1 MKTETQ
7 KPTFEMAPA
16 PIPFLENEYFTGL
29 CELAVASKLE
39 KPVYIPAK
47 SKGIFESLYF
57 KRIFGRILQ
66 ENGSYL
72 IGNFNTNNKYLANED
87 GSIRETNFAVFTEKT
102 KALTESQKLTVFSF
116 EPIKTV
122 PALEDLF

>member
-7 KPTFEMAPA
+7 KPTFEMAPQ

-72 IGNFNTNNKYLANED
+72 IGNFNTNNN
-87 GSIRETNFAVFTEKT
+87 NFAVFTEKT